1 MPGSTAAEYQ
11 QQGRKLIQEEHFA
24 QAIEPLTQALKL
36 DPSLAT
42 AFNARGYAYVRLKK
56 FKPAIADFDQAIMLN
71 PKYANAY
78 TNRAAARR
86 AAGDKAGAEADQA
99 KAREFLKTKAK

>member
-1 MPGSTAAEYQ
+1 
-11 QQGRKLIQEEHFA
+11 
-24 QAIEPLTQALKL
+24 
-36 DPSLAT
+36 
-42 AFNARGYAYVRLKK
+42 
-56 FKPAIADFDQAIMLN
+56 MLN